1 MNRIILIGNGFD
13 MAHGLKTS
21 YADFIDWYWEEWG
34 KRLRSDIDKLVE
46 DHFCSFRLNNS
57 VGVAGWYLVWPYY
70 VQMNPARPWT
80 NKEIVDIAKQHDV
93 LCSFTRKSEFFE
105 KICEHLQTKK
115 WVDIE
120 DVFYDFLKKSLVPK
134 LINDDLV
141 FIKEKLIEY
150 LNTLTE
156 PTLNSIIQ
164 NQILSP
170 ISKKDIAIGSIDKW
184 KEMMKERLEYSKND
198 WEHLLA
204 GYYTNIG
211 ELQAVES
218 TIEHFKHEIES
229 SVRSNDIDDEYIEKI
244 CPAYRLPDHLM
255 LLNFNYTN
263 TADRYLPR
271 SNIFSMNHIHGSMSN
286 PQSVIFGYGDERD
299 DEYQPL
305 MKKNDNEY
313 LRHIKS
319 FHYLESSDYRNMLG
333 FIEEAPFQ
341 ICIMGHSCGI
351 SDRTLL
357 STLFEHPN
365 CVSIKPYYY
374 QKEDG
379 TDNYFD
385 LICSIAR
392 NISDPRLMRDRV
404 VGKER
409 CEPLGKEPN

>member
-1 MNRIILIGNGFD
+1 MNRLILIGNGFD
-13 MAHGLKTS
+13 LAHGLKTS
-21 YADFIDWYWEEWG
+21 YADFIDWYWEEFG
-34 KRLRSDIDKLVE
+34 KGLRSSTEKLVE
-46 DHFCSFRLNNS
+46 DHFCSFKLNNS
-57 VGVAGWYLVWPYY
+57 VGAAGWYLVWPYY

-80 NKEIVDIAKQHDV
+80 NKEIVDIAKQHGD
-93 LCSFTRKSEFFE
+93 LCTFISKSKFFE
-105 KICEHLQTKK
+105 KICEHLLTKK

-156 PTLNSIIQ
+156 PTLNPIIR
-164 NQILSP
+164 NQIFAP
-170 ISKKDIAIGSIDKW
+170 ISKEDIDIGSMDKW

-211 ELQAVES
+211 ELRAVES
-218 TIEHFKHEIES
+218 TIEHFKHEIENG
-229 SVRSNDIDDEYIEKI
+229 VHSNDIDDEYIEKI
-244 CPAYRLPDHLM
+244 CPGYRLPDKIM

-263 TADRYLPR
+263 TADMYLQT
-271 SNIFSMNHIHGSMSN
+271 NDMFSVNHIHGSLSD
-286 PQSVIFGYGDERD
+286 PESVIFGYGDERD

-319 FHYLESSDYRNMLG
+319 FRYLESSNYRKMRE
-333 FIEEAPFQ
+333 FIEMGPYQ
-341 ICIMGHSCGI
+341 VCIMGHSCGI

-357 STLFEHPN
+357 STLFEHKN

-404 VGKER
+404 VRKER
-409 CEPLGKEPN
+409 CEPLGMKLN